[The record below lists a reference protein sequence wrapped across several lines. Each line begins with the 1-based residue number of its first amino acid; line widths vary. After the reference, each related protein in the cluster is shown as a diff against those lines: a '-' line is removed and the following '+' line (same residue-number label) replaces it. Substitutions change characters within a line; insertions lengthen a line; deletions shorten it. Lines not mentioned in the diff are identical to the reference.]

1 MSYPVDGPGFP
12 GPPSSLAR
20 FDVPPALPP
29 RPPKFQGRTRLH
41 VLLLLLTITTTTLAG
56 ADHYAAFASEF
67 ERRVVLLDWLLLL
80 QGVWYS
86 GTLLAI
92 LGAHEMGHYVACRR
106 YDVDATLPFFIPMPP
121 FIFLTGTLGAVIKI
135 REAFPTRKVLF
146 DIGIAGPIA
155 GFVLLVPAL
164 FCGMMLSYIVPAPTE
179 GTVFS
184 LGEPLLFRW
193 ATQLVFGT
201 IPDGYTVNMHPM
213 VFAAWFGMLATA
225 LNLLPFGQLDGGH
238 VVYTLF
244 GRWHRTI
251 TFAMGIGLL
260 VIAAAKAAAS
270 GAGRD
275 EVTAMV
281 RESIEKVYVAVALD
295 TLEFLQKGG
304 RVGKA
309 QAWFGSLLA
318 IKPMISLRDG
328 EVVPLERVR
337 TRAKSIAR
345 LYELLQQH
353 LPAREIAVVYSTDRE
368 EADMMMKRVAGLG
381 GGQSAYLARFG
392 PVLGTYVG
400 PNSLAVVTLN

>member
-1 MSYPVDGPGFP
+1 MSYPVDGPGFS

-67 ERRVVLLDWLLLL
+67 ERRVVLLDWPLLL

-135 REAFPTRKVLF
+135 REAFPTRTVLF

-213 VFAAWFGMLATA
+213 VFAAWFGLLATA

-238 VVYTLF
+238 VTYATL
-244 GRWHRTI
+244 GR
-251 TFAMGIGLL
+251 
-260 VIAAAKAAAS
+260 AS
-270 GAGRD
+270 
-275 EVTAMV
+275 V
-281 RESIEKVYVAVALD
+281 
-295 TLEFLQKGG
+295 
-304 RVGKA
+304 
-309 QAWFGSLLA
+309 
-318 IKPMISLRDG
+318 PISLATVG
-328 EVVPLERVR
+328 SCVVMTFISSSWMFMTVMMLAMLFMLGPRHPRVIYEHEPLGSGR
-337 TRAKSIAR
+337 IA
-345 LYELLQQH
+345 
-353 LPAREIAVVYSTDRE
+353 
-368 EADMMMKRVAGLG
+368 
-381 GGQSAYLARFG
+381 
-392 PVLGTYVG
+392 
-400 PNSLAVVTLN
+400 LAVFALVMLVVCFTATPIEIQDLIGAR